1 MINFNDTVDLI
12 RRRTNGCLGP
22 DGVDTVY
29 IQFDSEERNKGSI
42 IVVMKDDMPPMALT
56 QFAVRYNHLFEDHLD
71 TYGVRVL
78 QATNY
83 FKKDSNTYEV
93 WVYSKG
99 FDI

>member
-12 RRRTNGCLGP
+12 RRRTNGCLGS

-29 IQFDSEERNKGSI
+29 VQFDSEERNKGSI

-71 TYGVRVL
+71 TYNVRVL